1 MKEEK
6 KLEEGW
12 KEAVDRRKRKN
23 AADSFDP
30 RVLTK
35 NLLCSVLG

>member
-6 KLEEGW
+6 KVEEGW
-12 KEAVDRRKRKN
+12 KEAVDREKRKN
-23 AADSFDP
+23 TADAFDP

-35 NLLCSVLG
+35 NLVCSVLG